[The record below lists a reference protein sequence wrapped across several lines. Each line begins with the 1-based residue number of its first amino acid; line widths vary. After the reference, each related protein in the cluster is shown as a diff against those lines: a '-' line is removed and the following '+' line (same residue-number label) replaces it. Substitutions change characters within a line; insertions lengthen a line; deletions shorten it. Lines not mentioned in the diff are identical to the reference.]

1 MKRFIYFAILA
12 SAAFCFGQTAH
23 VSQDE
28 ETVRRFVDD
37 FSAAFSQN
45 DAAAL
50 DRMTAPDYT
59 FVTPTGAIQNKEER
73 VAPIRSGDLKYDY
86 AKYDEIKVRIY
97 GEMAI
102 VTARVTIKS
111 ELKGASLNGQFR
123 STLTLLKVKGMWELV
138 VGGFGHP
145 TGQSSATRPRMGTRG
160 IRSVLCIGRP
170 PLVDSPD
177 AIS

>member
-1 MKRFIYFAILA
+1 MKRFMYFAILA

-28 ETVRRFVDD
+28 ETVRKFVDD

-59 FVTPTGAIQNKEER
+59 FVTPTGTIQNKEQR
-73 VAPIRSGDLKYDY
+73 VAPIRSGDLKYNY
-86 AKYDEIKVRIY
+86 ANDEIQVRIY

-102 VTARVTIKS
+102 VTAHVTVKS
-111 ELKGASLNGQFR
+111 ELKGAPLNGQFR
-123 STLTLLKVKGMWELV
+123 STLTLFKVKGMWELV
-138 VGGFGHP
+138 AS
-145 TGQSSATRPRMGTRG
+145 QASS
-160 IRSVLCIGRP
+160 IN
-170 PLVDSPD
+170 
-177 AIS
+177 

>member
-1 MKRFIYFAILA
+1 MKRFMCFAILA

-28 ETVRRFVDD
+28 ETARKFVDD

-50 DRMTAPDYT
+50 DRMTASDYT
-59 FVTPTGAIQNKEER
+59 FVTPTGTIQNKEQR
-73 VAPIRSGDLKYDY
+73 VAPIRSGDLKYDC
-86 AKYDEIKVRIY
+86 AKYDEVQVRIY

-102 VTARVTIKS
+102 VTARVTVKS

-138 VGGFGHP
+138 AS
-145 TGQSSATRPRMGTRG
+145 QASA
-160 IRSVLCIGRP
+160 IN
-170 PLVDSPD
+170 
-177 AIS
+177 

>member
-59 FVTPTGAIQNKEER
+59 FVTPTGTIQNKEER
-73 VAPIRSGDLKYDY
+73 VAQVRSGDLKYDY

-102 VTARVTIKS
+102 VTAHVTVKS

-138 VGGFGHP
+138 AS
-145 TGQSSATRPRMGTRG
+145 QASA
-160 IRSVLCIGRP
+160 IN
-170 PLVDSPD
+170 
-177 AIS
+177 